1 MLWIK
6 IKKQSIDGD
15 AIYLPKNVAEKLP
28 KQIKLQ
34 FALRSLNVNVHSTE
48 ISCVTSNTFHNPI
61 EIQCSENI
69 INKLLIRETLT
80 YQLIYIEETLHIGPV
95 IGFLLG
101 EQSYCYHNRNMQGLT
116 RGMGIFPE
124 IGGLFVAFTDIS
136 IDWSNMQIHGLYY
149 ESELNE
155 WKYGTLPI
163 PSAIFR
169 RAFYTDQ
176 KVVYELKRLTRNRV
190 FNSTRFD
197 KWDTYQILKKDNSF
211 KEYLPETQKL
221 TSIKFFHDFSK
232 KYEKIILKPS
242 GLSRGRGICFIH
254 SIENSFCIYD
264 YRDSDLA
271 RFYILEK
278 QNIDE
283 YLTSNFIG
291 RNYIMQPQ
299 LVLASING
307 APFDMRVVMGKNED
321 KSWHCRGI
329 ECRLAGPRDKLTNI
343 SRGGQALS
351 INNAIKLAFG
361 PSVDSNKIKEK
372 LISISEEFCGIM
384 DTTGEHFA
392 EFGLDFA
399 IDPQHKFWFIESN
412 VRPVFRGFK
421 GMDYD
426 NYLHIRHMPLL
437 YAASLAGF
445 GMEVKNSGPKI

>member
-15 AIYLPKNVAEKLP
+15 IIYLPKNVAEKLP

-34 FALRSLNVNVHSTE
+34 FALRSLNINVYSTE
-48 ISCVTSNTFHNPI
+48 ISCVTSNSFHNPI

-80 YQLIYIEETLHIGPV
+80 YQLVYVNETLHLGPV

-101 EQSYCYHNRNMQGLT
+101 EQSYCYHNSNMQGLT

-136 IDWSNMQIHGLYY
+136 IDWSNMQINGLYY

-169 RAFYTDQ
+169 RAFYTSQ
-176 KVVYELKRLTRNRV
+176 KVVDELKQLTGNKV
-190 FNSTRFD
+190 FNSIRFD

-211 KEYLPETQKL
+211 KRYLPETQEL
-221 TSIKFFHDFSK
+221 TSIKFFHDFIK
-232 KYEKIILKPS
+232 KYERIILKPA
-242 GLSRGRGICFIH
+242 GLSRGRGICFVH
-254 SIENSFCIYD
+254 SIGDSFAIYD
-264 YRDSDLA
+264 YRDSNLA
-271 RFYILEK
+271 RFYILK
-278 QNIDE
+278 DKLIDG
-283 YLTSNFIG
+283 YLISNFID
-291 RNYIMQPQ
+291 RSYIIQPQ
-299 LVLASING
+299 LALASING
-307 APFDMRVVMGKNED
+307 APFDIRIVMGKNED
-321 KSWHCRGI
+321 KNWHCRGI
-329 ECRLAGPRDKLTNI
+329 ECRLASPKETITNI
-343 SRGGQALS
+343 SKGGQALS
-351 INNAIKLAFG
+351 INNTLKLAFG

-372 LISISEEFCGIM
+372 LISIAEEFCRIM
-384 DTTGEHFA
+384 DTTNEHFA

-399 IDPQHKFWFIESN
+399 IDPQQHFWFVESN
-412 VRPVFRGFK
+412 VRPVFRGFRR
-421 GMDYD
+421 MNYN

-445 GMEVKNSGPKI
+445 GMEVRDSEPKI